1 MAFLGGLFGDIKTS
15 DVLVGAAER
24 GAEILK
30 KEREQ
35 ADETVNRI
43 ADYQMQKQ
51 FEEQERFQ
59 TELREN
65 MEKINA
71 IKGYVGGSLDGAEY
85 IIRNYGVDA
94 GLEEAKKLQL
104 LIENGM
110 QPTFL
115 NDGNQNT
122 INELAMSVTAQPA
135 IFKTGVRKQGGFLG
149 AIGLGRDLGEE
160 AQKIVDDSTAELAM
174 GKMPEAPDL
183 GAIPTMGGVDKTD
196 FGMMIDSKDEA
207 QRQLK
212 LAIAAEERGD
222 EEAAKKHKDKMN
234 KHINIYNLIN
244 SSGSRGLTPSGVQS
258 SANALGRVV
267 GETSGITVTYKQ
279 EGNNLLLKYE
289 GEDVENQ
296 KRLAIAQNILTQVYD
311 KALRAGISA
320 GDAYTQIASFAIENK
335 IPSVESDGVGGFTIT
350 GAGKLVP
357 EGFIGGTGVYAPPP
371 PPPSTS
377 DKVQNNQNNVTTN
390 VIKPLSVPDLI
401 AQHNASKNGTTRQVI
416 KGKIARQL
424 GVGTIQKI
432 PDDIA
437 EQLN

>member
-15 DVLVGAAER
+15 DVLAGAAER

-30 KEREQ
+30 REREQ
-35 ADETVNRI
+35 ADETVDRI

-104 LIENGM
+104 LIDNGM

-115 NDGNQNT
+115 NEGNENT

-183 GAIPTMGGVDKTD
+183 GAIPTMGGVDRTD
-196 FGMMIDSKDEA
+196 FGMMLDSKDEA

-244 SSGSRGLTPSGVQS
+244 SSGKGPLTTSTVRS
-258 SANALGRVV
+258 SVTAFGNTIA
-267 GETSGITVTYKQ
+267 ETSGLKTETVIVD
-279 EGNNLLLKYE
+279 GNTRLKFT
-289 GEDVENQ
+289 GQNVENQ
-296 KRLAIAQNILTQVYD
+296 HRLNQAANTVTLVYEN
-311 KALRAGISA
+311 ALKVMSPGE
-320 GDAYTQIASFAIENK
+320 AYTAINQLIGDNK
-335 IPSVESDGVGGFTIT
+335 LPKLADDGAGGYSIVS
-350 GAGKLVP
+350 AGKLVT
-357 EGFIGGTGVYAPPP
+357 EGFIGGLGEFATPIET
-371 PPPSTS
+371 PSTTDTIPDTDEAKLNDIRRQLKRTDIS
-377 DKVQNNQNNVTTN
+377 EEEKKALRAEEIELLQKLNRQNT
-390 VIKPLSVPDLI
+390 S
-401 AQHNASKNGTTRQVI
+401 TTRSGGQMN
-416 KGKIARQL
+416 R
-424 GVGTIQKI
+424 
-432 PDDIA
+432 
-437 EQLN
+437 NR